1 MATSS
6 PASAMR
12 SLDRAF
18 DVLGVLEDTRQPLR
32 LSDVARRADLHVAT
46 TQRILNV
53 LIERGYAAKEETGY
67 VAGPAA
73 VATAHAFLV
82 NNRLSQVALPV
93 LQELAATTD
102 LTASLYVRVALS
114 RVLIARVQGRNPLRY
129 QLPIGEKLPL
139 HLGAGKALAA
149 WLPDTELRTLIDQS
163 TPFTRISGEHVTADA
178 LAADL
183 RHVKE
188 TGYALSLSE
197 RVLNVTAVS
206 ATIRHGEDVLGA
218 VSISGPGDEPTDDD
232 HARLISEVRRAADAI
247 AARCP

>member
-1 MATSS
+1 MATTPS
-6 PASAMR
+6 SAMR

-32 LSDVARRADLHVAT
+32 LSEVARRAELHVAT
-46 TQRILNV
+46 AQRILNV

-93 LQELAATTD
+93 LQELAATTS
-102 LTASLYVRVALS
+102 LTASLYVRVGHF

-139 HLGAGKALAA
+139 YLGAGKALAA
-149 WLPDTELRTLIDQS
+149 WLPDAELHSLIEQS
-163 TPFTRISGEHVTADA
+163 APFTRVSGEHVTAED

-183 RHVKE
+183 DQVRKA
-188 TGYALSLSE
+188 GYALSLSE
-197 RVLNVTAVS
+197 RAVNVTAVS
-206 ATIRHGEDVLGA
+206 APIRHAEDVLGA
-218 VSISGPGDEPTDDD
+218 LSIAGPSSELTETD
-232 HARLISEVRRAADAI
+232 HTRLIGEVCRAADAI

>member
-1 MATSS
+1 MATAP

-32 LSDVARRADLHVAT
+32 LSEVARRANLHVAT
-46 TQRILNV
+46 VQRILNV
-53 LIERGYAAKEETGY
+53 LIERGYAAKEDTGY

-82 NNRLSQVALPV
+82 NNRLSQIALPV
-93 LQELAATTD
+93 LQELAATTSQ
-102 LTASLYVRVALS
+102 TASLYVRVGLA

-149 WLPDTELRTLIDQS
+149 WLPDTELDTLIEQAA
-163 TPFTRISGEHVTADA
+163 PFTRISGEHLTADD
-178 LAADL
+178 LRADL
-183 RHVKE
+183 QQVQHD
-188 TGYALSLSE
+188 GYALSLSE
-197 RVLNVTAVS
+197 RALNVTAVS
-206 ATIRHGEDVLGA
+206 APIRHGEDVLGA
-218 VSISGPGDEPTDDD
+218 LSITGSSGELTDDD
-232 HARLISEVRRAADAI
+232 HTRLINEVRRAADAV

>member
-1 MATSS
+1 MATAPTST
-6 PASAMR
+6 MR

-32 LSDVARRADLHVAT
+32 LSEIARRADLHVAT

-53 LIERGYAAKEETGY
+53 LVERGYAAKEDTGY

-82 NNRLSQVALPV
+82 NNRLNQVALPV
-93 LQELAATTD
+93 LQELAATTG
-102 LTASLYVRVALS
+102 LTASLFVRVAFA

-139 HLGAGKALAA
+139 TLGAGKALAA
-149 WLPDTELRTLIDQS
+149 WLPEPELQTFITQS
-163 TPFTRISGEHVTADA
+163 TPFTRISGEQVTADA

-183 RHVKE
+183 SQVR
-188 TGYALSLSE
+188 TDGYALSLSE
-197 RVLNVTAVS
+197 RALNVVAVS
-206 ATIRHGEDVLGA
+206 APIRRGEETLA
-218 VSISGPGDEPTDDD
+218 ALSVSGSDSDLAADDRP
-232 HARLISEVRRAADAI
+232 HIINEVRQAAGAI
-247 AARCP
+247 ATRCP

>member
-1 MATSS
+1 MATS

-46 TQRILNV
+46 AQRILNM
-53 LIERGYAAKEETGY
+53 LIERGYAAKEDTGY

-82 NNRLSQVALPV
+82 TNRLSQVALPV
-93 LQELAATTD
+93 LQELAATTS
-102 LTASLYVRVALS
+102 LTASLFVRVALS

-149 WLPDTELRTLIDQS
+149 WLPDGEQRTLIDAA
-163 TPFTRISGEHVTADA
+163 TPFTLVSGRQVTADD
-178 LAADL
+178 LTADL
-183 RHVKE
+183 QQVRE
-188 TGYALSLSE
+188 NGYALSVSE

-206 ATIRHGEDVLGA
+206 APIRHGDQLLGA
-218 VSISGPGDEPTDDD
+218 LSVTGPSDEPTTDD
-232 HARLISEVRRAADAI
+232 HARLISEVRQAADAI

>member
-1 MATSS
+1 MTT
-6 PASAMR
+6 ASASTMR

-18 DVLGVLEDTRQPLR
+18 DVLGVLDDTRQPLR
-32 LSDVARRADLHVAT
+32 LSEVARRADLHVAT
-46 TQRILNV
+46 AQRILNV
-53 LIERGYAAKEETGY
+53 LVERGYAAKEEAGY

-73 VATAHAFLV
+73 LATAHAFLV

-93 LQELAATTD
+93 LQELAATTS
-102 LTASLYVRVALS
+102 LTASLYVRVALA

-149 WLPDTELRTLIDQS
+149 WLPDAELDTLVRQT
-163 TPFTRISGEHVTADA
+163 TPFTRISGDQVTADD

-183 RHVKE
+183 RRIKQD
-188 TGYALSLSE
+188 GYALSLSE

-206 ATIRHGEDVLGA
+206 APIHRDDHVLGA
-218 VSISGPGDEPTDDD
+218 LSITGTSGELGEDD
-232 HARLISEVRRAADAI
+232 HARLIGEVRRAADAI

>member
-1 MATSS
+1 MTSA

-53 LIERGYAAKEETGY
+53 LLERGWAAKEDIGY

-73 VATAHAFLV
+73 LSTAHAFLV

-93 LQELAATTD
+93 LQELAASTG
-102 LTASLYVRVALS
+102 LTASLYVRVGLA

-149 WLPDTELRTLIDQS
+149 WLPETETHTLIEQR
-163 TPFTRISGEHVTADA
+163 TPFTRISGEQVTAED

-183 RHVKE
+183 HRIKQD
-188 TGYALSLSE
+188 GYALSLSE
-197 RVLNVTAVS
+197 RVLDVTAVS
-206 ATIRHGEDVLGA
+206 APVHRAEHLLGA
-218 VSISGPGDEPTDDD
+218 LSVTGPSGEITETD
-232 HARLISEVRRAADAI
+232 HPRLIGEVRRAADAV